1 MEPTPILLGLDIS
14 LVLAIVYVLDRN
26 VFHLIDIIFRA
37 IPVWFQLRR
46 HQIVLG
52 TQLWLDRR
60 SFRNDALGRF
70 LANRRLKSII
80 DNPDYAELFRD
91 QVQPNSL
98 QERDD

>member
-26 VFHLIDIIFRA
+26 VFHLIDIILRA

-91 QVQPNSL
+91 QVQSDSL
-98 QERDD
+98 PERKD

>member
-26 VFHLIDIIFRA
+26 VFHLIDIILRA

>member
-1 MEPTPILLGLDIS
+1 MEPTPVLLGLDIG

-26 VFHLIDIIFRA
+26 VFHAIDLILQA
-37 IPVWFQLRR
+37 IPTWFKLRR
-46 HQIVLG
+46 MQIILG
-52 TQLWLDRR
+52 IQLWLDRR